1 MLSCFYRALFQ
12 QSLAYQK
19 PFDQQ
24 WAAIGEF
31 AELALFKL
39 FPRLTERRFF
49 LWFIF
54 CGARLFTLDQFSLG
68 LNLKPLYTQT
78 EFFDCGL
85 SPRRLTKRAQAIDE
99 QNSEAMFP
107 GPALP

>member
-24 WAAIGEF
+24 WAAIGEL
-31 AELALFKL
+31 AQLALFKL

-49 LWFIF
+49 FFFLF
-54 CGARLFTLDQFSLG
+54 CGARLFTLGQFSLG
-68 LNLKPLYTQT
+68 LNLERFYTFR
-78 EFFDCGL
+78 EFLDCGL
-85 SPRRLTKRAQAIDE
+85 SLRRLTKRAQAID
-99 QNSEAMFP
+99 
-107 GPALP
+107 